1 MLDTL
6 TDTFAAAQQWLF
18 EAAVQ
23 PIAFA
28 VGAGNLLEDGF
39 TATGW
44 LLVGLMQIAVLLLVI
59 APLERLWP
67 VEPLRDRHAVGID
80 VLYTLIHRLGLFKLI
95 MFFSV
100 EGWLTSGIGWLRAH
114 GLPTLQIDQLWPGV
128 TDVAWV
134 SFIIYLIVFDLV
146 GYGVHRAQHRFHWWW
161 QLHAVHH
168 SQRQMTM
175 WSDNRNH
182 LLDSVITDVIFVVVA
197 ILIGV
202 DD

>member
-59 APLERLWP
+59 APLERL
-67 VEPLRDRHAVGID
+67 
-80 VLYTLIHRLGLFKLI
+80 
-95 MFFSV
+95 
-100 EGWLTSGIGWLRAH
+100 
-114 GLPTLQIDQLWPGV
+114 
-128 TDVAWV
+128 
-134 SFIIYLIVFDLV
+134 
-146 GYGVHRAQHRFHWWW
+146 
-161 QLHAVHH
+161 
-168 SQRQMTM
+168 
-175 WSDNRNH
+175 
-182 LLDSVITDVIFVVVA
+182 
-197 ILIGV
+197 
-202 DD
+202 